1 MDNKNSKL
9 FQRVHCKWSHS
20 QTGRRRWRH
29 RPRRAAPVGGETNRL
44 HFGVHLIPTFI
55 KSIQKGSFILMMFAG
70 VLLIQEAKAQR
81 PDLFAAVKSNNIKE
95 VKSLLDKGADLNA
108 YDDDSDNVLINA
120 ALYASADCMRLLL
133 QKKANPNLKNK
144 FGQTPLMYC
153 TYEMDKMKL
162 LLQYGADINAKSNS
176 GNTPLLIACIGYG
189 QYENIKF
196 LIDKGADPL
205 ATNNKITSLMRAVQS
220 GDTMTVHLLI
230 GKGVVV
236 NENPWGYTAL
246 MFAARYANWPC
257 VFSLLDNGADP
268 NKADTVSGQSPLLW
282 AAEFNNIEAVKVL
295 LKQTK
300 NINTIDS
307 IKGMTPLMWAVYNE
321 HDNPQII
328 QALLDK
334 GALVNIK
341 AKDGSTALSWAL
353 KKGNTATVALLRKAG
368 AE

>member
-9 FQRVHCKWSHS
+9 L
-20 QTGRRRWRH
+20 QTY
-29 RPRRAAPVGGETNRL
+29 
-44 HFGVHLIPTFI
+44 
-55 KSIQKGSFILMMFAG
+55 KGMRKYLFILMVPFAG
-70 VLLIQEAKAQR
+70 VLFIQEAKAQK
-81 PDLFAAVKSNNIKE
+81 PGLFAAVKNNNIKE
-95 VKSLLDKGADLNA
+95 LKSLLDKGADVNA
-108 YDDDSDNVLINA
+108 YDDDSDHVLINA
-120 ALYASADCMRLLL
+120 ALYASADCMKLLL
-133 QKKANPNLKNK
+133 EKKANPNLKNM

-153 TYEMDKMKL
+153 THDIGRMKL

-189 QYENIKF
+189 QYENLKF

-205 ATNNKITSLMRAVQS
+205 ARNNNKETSLMRVAQS

-246 MFAARYANWPC
+246 MYAARYANWPC

-282 AAEFNNIEAVKVL
+282 AAEFNNIVAVKVL

-300 NINTIDS
+300 NINTPDGL
-307 IKGMTPLMWAVYNE
+307 KGMTPLMWAIYNE

-353 KKGNTATVALLRKAG
+353 KKGNTATVALLKKAG
-368 AE
+368 AK